1 MDFIP
6 IVSLNFTPLKHK
18 DFPPFF
24 RLIIKTMKRLI
35 RFFLLILLFTTLS
48 RCDQRNVSTIPF
60 AKKAV
65 LDLRHWNFE
74 TMGNVPLN
82 GEWRIDWQNWDP
94 QKDSTSQEY
103 TIVPGH
109 WTNSNSKKYPT
120 GYATLS
126 LNILVSENTKG
137 LYLQNGITRNAFEI
151 LIQNNL
157 VYQSGSIGKSYT
169 SEIPNL
175 NIQTIAIPDSK
186 NQEIQLSLKIS
197 CFHYHVCGVA
207 TPYTLG
213 THSEINKLYL
223 ETVSRDIIVFASLFT
238 LAFFHFVLY
247 LFWRDEKTHIYFAA
261 VCFLAA
267 IRLLSIGETRI
278 IYNYLPPG
286 IYETIVRLNGVSFV
300 LLYLSFVLYVKEI
313 YNSPK
318 YRFVYRT
325 NFIIALIL
333 FFALPLDI
341 ILYSK
346 FLAIHLILSLVGL
359 LGLLYPIIHGVILK
373 KPGSKFFLFSV
384 VATITLFSL
393 DILTEFAKRGIPY
406 LAQYGFLVFGLS
418 QALFIAERMI
428 ENFRNKERLKQEKEN
443 AEAKVNF
450 KTSFLST
457 MSHEIR
463 TPMNGI
469 LGMTQMLQQ
478 TELSDEQKEYLNLIQ
493 FSGDNLLL
501 LVNDILDLTKLESG
515 QFELHLEPVS
525 VRKLLH
531 DCINIFKTQ
540 LDKNK
545 LNVEL
550 EFINEPPTFLIT
562 DQRRFAQILTNLL
575 SNAVKFTEE
584 GSILITVESVPIY
597 ERKIRLKVSV
607 KDTGIGIP
615 EERMGNLFQPFSQVH
630 SHLTEKTVGTGLG
643 LAITKKLIEELGGSI
658 SVNSVYGR
666 GSNFTFHFEA
676 EISSELNER
685 NTITS
690 QNELIKKTNWDSKL
704 AEKYPLKILIADDDP
719 INQKVTSLFL
729 KKLGYTALQAEN
741 GEKTLDMV
749 RTYLPDLV
757 FLDIQM
763 PDMDGITVTRCVR
776 KSETIPKQ
784 PVIIAL
790 TANVLEEEKQRCLSG
805 GMDDFM
811 TKPLLLHD
819 LDFMIRKWAKKDL
832 TPSNL

>member
-1 MDFIP
+1 MNVVDIP
-6 IVSLNFTPLKHK
+6 V
-18 DFPPFF
+18 
-24 RLIIKTMKRLI
+24 
-35 RFFLLILLFTTLS
+35 
-48 RCDQRNVSTIPF
+48 

-65 LDLRHWNFE
+65 LDLRGWNFE

-82 GEWRIDWQNWDP
+82 GEWRIDWENWNPKEDLANV
-94 QKDSTSQEY
+94 DY
-103 TIVPGH
+103 TVVPGH
-109 WTNSNSKKYPT
+109 WTNSKSERYPI

-126 LNILVSENTKG
+126 LTILLSENTKN

-151 LIQNNL
+151 LIENNSI
-157 VYQSGSIGKSYT
+157 YQSGTIGKSYS

-175 NIQTIAIPDSK
+175 NIQTFALPDSK
-186 NQEIQLSLKIS
+186 DQRIHLSLKIS

-213 THSEINKLYL
+213 SHIGINKLFL
-223 ETVSRDIIVFASLFT
+223 ETLSRDLFVFASLLT

-247 LFWRDEKTHIYFAA
+247 LFWRDEKTHIYFAT

-267 IRLLSIGETRI
+267 VRLLSIGETRI
-278 IYNYLPPG
+278 IYNYLPAG
-286 IYETIVRLNGVSFV
+286 IYETIVRINGITFV
-300 LLYLSFVLYVKEI
+300 LLYLAFVLYVKEI

-318 YRFVYRT
+318 Y
-325 NFIIALIL
+325 NFIYRINYVIAFLL

-341 ILYSK
+341 IPFSK
-346 FLAIHLILSLVGL
+346 FLAAHLVLSLLGL

-384 VATITLFSL
+384 IATMVLFSL

-428 ENFRNKERLKQEKEN
+428 ENFRNKERLKQEKET
-443 AEAKVNF
+443 AEAKVSF

-469 LGMTQMLQQ
+469 LGMTQILQQ
-478 TELSDEQKEYLNLIQ
+478 TELTEEQKEYLNLIK

-515 QFELHLEPVS
+515 QFELHLEPIS
-525 VRKLLH
+525 LQRLLY

-540 LDKNK
+540 SDKNK
-545 LNVEL
+545 LKIEL
-550 EFINEPPTFLIT
+550 EFVNEPPTFLVT

-584 GSILITVESVPIY
+584 GSIFVIVESTPID
-597 ERKIRLKVSV
+597 EKKIRLQISV

-643 LAITKKLIEELGGSI
+643 LAITKKLIEEMGGSI
-658 SVNSVYGR
+658 SAQSIYGR
-666 GSNFTFHFEA
+666 GSNFTFQFEA
-676 EISSELNER
+676 EASFESSENDLIS
-685 NTITS
+685 TP
-690 QNELIKKTNWDSKL
+690 NELVKKTNWDSKL

-719 INQKVTSLFL
+719 INQKVSSLFL
-729 KKLGYTALQAEN
+729 KKLGYSALQSEN
-741 GEKTLDMV
+741 GEKTLDMI
-749 RTYLPDLV
+749 RTHLPDLV

-763 PDMDGITVTRCVR
+763 PDMDGITVTRFVR
-776 KSETIPKQ
+776 KSKTIPKQ
-784 PVIIAL
+784 PVIVAL

-819 LDFMIRKWAKKDL
+819 LDFMIRKWAKNNL
-832 TPSNL
+832 TPSNH

>member
-1 MDFIP
+1 MKI
-6 IVSLNFTPLKHK
+6 LK
-18 DFPPFF
+18 
-24 RLIIKTMKRLI
+24 LI
-35 RFFLLILLFTTLS
+35 FLLILVFATQS
-48 RCDQRNVSTIPF
+48 GCDQKNFANHPV

-65 LDLRHWNFE
+65 LDLRDWNFE

-82 GEWRIDWQNWDP
+82 GEWRIDWENWSPKEDLTTV
-94 QKDSTSQEY
+94 DY
-103 TIVPGH
+103 TMVPGH
-109 WTNSNSKKYPT
+109 WTNSNSEKYPT

-126 LNILVSENTKG
+126 LTILLPENAKN
-137 LYLQNGITRNAFEI
+137 LYLQNGVTRNAFEI
-151 LIQNNL
+151 LIENNSIF
-157 VYQSGSIGKSYT
+157 QSGTIGKSIST
-169 SEIPNL
+169 EIPKL
-175 NIQTIAIPDSK
+175 KVQTVALPDSK
-186 NQEIQLSLKIS
+186 DQRIHLSLKIS
-197 CFHYHVCGVA
+197 CFHYHNCGVA
-207 TPYTLG
+207 TPYTIG
-213 THSEINKLYL
+213 NHSGINKLYL
-223 ETVSRDIIVFASLFT
+223 ETISRDVFVFASLIT

-247 LFWRDEKTHIYFAA
+247 LFWRDEKTHIYFAT

-267 IRLLSIGETRI
+267 VRLLSIGETRI
-278 IYNYLPPG
+278 LYNYLPEG
-286 IYETIVRLNGVSFV
+286 IYETIVRINGISFV
-300 LLYLSFVLYVKEI
+300 LLYLAFVLYVKEI
-313 YNSPK
+313 YHAPEYNL
-318 YRFVYRT
+318 VYRT
-325 NFIIALIL
+325 NYGIALLL
-333 FFALPLDI
+333 FLALPLDI
-341 ILYSK
+341 ISFSK
-346 FLAIHLILSLVGL
+346 FLGAHLVLSLFGL
-359 LGLLYPIIHGVILK
+359 LGLLYPIIHGVILR

-384 VATITLFSL
+384 VATISLFSL

-443 AEAKVNF
+443 AEAKVKF

-478 TELSDEQKEYLNLIQ
+478 TELTEEQKEYLNLIK

-515 QFELHLEPVS
+515 QFELHLEPIS
-525 VRKLLH
+525 VRRLLH

-540 LDKNK
+540 SDKNK
-545 LNVEL
+545 LKVEL
-550 EFINEPPTFLIT
+550 EFVNEPPAFLIT

-584 GSILITVESVPIY
+584 GSIFVIVESTPIDDKKM
-597 ERKIRLKVSV
+597 RIKVSV

-643 LAITKKLIEELGGSI
+643 LAITKKIIEEMGGSI
-658 SVNSVYGR
+658 SVQSIYGR
-666 GSNFTFHFEA
+666 GSNFTFQFDAEASFESI
-676 EISSELNER
+676 EGDVISTSNEMV
-685 NTITS
+685 
-690 QNELIKKTNWDSKL
+690 KKTNWDSKL

-719 INQKVTSLFL
+719 INQKVSSLFL
-729 KKLGYTALQAEN
+729 KKLGYTALQSEN
-741 GEKTLDMV
+741 GEKTLDMI
-749 RTYLPDLV
+749 RTHLPDLV

-763 PDMDGITVTRCVR
+763 PDMDGITVTKIVR
-776 KSETIPKQ
+776 KSTSIEKQ
-784 PVIIAL
+784 PVIVAL

-832 TPSNL
+832 LPSNV